1 MTLAVSKHYFLLGD
15 TDVTCDGCGWPMC
28 SNECSDE
35 HKSSTECSL
44 LGAIPAPVFQDSETI
59 SEVRV

>member
-1 MTLAVSKHYFLLGD
+1 MTLAVSKDYFLLGD

-35 HKSSTECSL
+35 HKTSTECSL
-44 LGAIPAPVFQDSETI
+44 LGAVPAPVFQDSETI